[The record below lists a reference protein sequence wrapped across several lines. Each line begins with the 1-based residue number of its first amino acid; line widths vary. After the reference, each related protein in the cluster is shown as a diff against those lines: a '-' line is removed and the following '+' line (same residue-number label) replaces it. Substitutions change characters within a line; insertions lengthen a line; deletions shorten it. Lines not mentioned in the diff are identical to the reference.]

1 MQVLQVIAGIQQ
13 SKVVAGAA
21 PTRQDHRAFIERMIE
36 SVSTHP
42 LHQAGTPGSGSPVRV
57 VQPALSVLIDL
68 GALYGRQPHFRKP
81 NVLLLADLTVV
92 IAGELDAWVLAQTG
106 WFGACRYRVKV
117 GYGNYVEQSHLVPG
131 WALKRA
137 SNRDLLQARMR
148 GELRF
153 GEGDVLRH

>member
-1 MQVLQVIAGIQQ
+1 M
-13 SKVVAGAA
+13 
-21 PTRQDHRAFIERMIE
+21 RA
-36 SVSTHP
+36 
-42 LHQAGTPGSGSPVRV
+42 

-68 GALYGRQPHFRKP
+68 GAMYARQPHFRKP

-92 IAGELDAWVLAQTG
+92 VAGELDAWVLAQTG

-117 GYGNYVEQSHLVPG
+117 GYGNYVEQNHLVPG

-137 SNRDLLQARMR
+137 SDRDLLQARMR